1 MEGFPPSSAEDDV
14 MINLTSNQFDIQ
26 SPEDSFNI
34 SELLSSPLEDL
45 ANQSFISCN
54 DQVEQNFVVDN
65 NVINDSIQQTTQ
77 FPPSSSQAIME
88 GVTASSIVDDVNLRS
103 NESDGRPQLLLYVI
117 LKHMLSED
125 DYLQLVFVQFSL
137 LFPKKTTMLLPIE
150 AGRRFQAMIKVDRT
164 T

>member
-1 MEGFPPSSAEDDV
+1 
-14 MINLTSNQFDIQ
+14 
-26 SPEDSFNI
+26 
-34 SELLSSPLEDL
+34 
-45 ANQSFISCN
+45 
-54 DQVEQNFVVDN
+54 
-65 NVINDSIQQTTQ
+65 
-77 FPPSSSQAIME
+77 ME

>member
-1 MEGFPPSSAEDDV
+1 MFVLLYRTLNQKVLCISVSRIDNSILYIYIYIYIYILCYVLSVLFSPQYIIIISSC
-14 MINLTSNQFDIQ
+14 TFGQ
-26 SPEDSFNI
+26 
-34 SELLSSPLEDL
+34 
-45 ANQSFISCN
+45 
-54 DQVEQNFVVDN
+54 
-65 NVINDSIQQTTQ
+65 
-77 FPPSSSQAIME
+77 ME